1 MPKVVLAGVATLA
14 LLAAAPAQADDLFSY
29 VRLGQAFVFDANPRP
44 APGIGFGVR
53 AALDSVAIDAS
64 FLNLVV
70 GSHPVDVDRD
80 MTAGSLLKLEVLRY
94 LTPEMSRSVYVGGGM
109 SWGLLSA
116 GRTDPPGGGTTGW
129 HGRGLQAELTAG
141 YEFARTSPVR
151 VFVQADASAP
161 LFFAGSQTFDYS
173 RSTGVV
179 QTGADSRYFPS
190 IVLSLGVGWQR

>member
-14 LLAAAPAQADDLFSY
+14 LLAAAPAQADGLFSY

-70 GSHPVDVDRD
+70 GSHPVDLDRD

-129 HGRGLQAELTAG
+129 HGRGLQAELTAD
-141 YEFARTSPVR
+141 TSSRGPVR
-151 VFVQADASAP
+151 SACSCRP
-161 LFFAGSQTFDYS
+161 MPARRSSSRGPR
-173 RSTGVV
+173 RSTIRGRLVS
-179 QTGADSRYFPS
+179 SRRAPTVATFRRS
-190 IVLSLGVGWQR
+190 SCRWG